1 MLKNLRR
8 VTTVAVVAVVGVVPA
23 IVTTPAANAG
33 GAPDNYQL
41 FRAETQWLDHGP
53 VPGLLMG
60 NVHRGALQTVSDPG
74 NPGVSETTGFLE
86 AWKCPRGV
94 EPPALHTPRGIGQQ
108 ATPCTFTG
116 SRTLTFRSPAVTFG
130 RALSTAH
137 VSGVA
142 IARDAS
148 GHQAPVRLQVDASWR
163 ATAPAERESFV
174 LHGEDENGNPV
185 IHRVTRVTRDSIV
198 SGHVGAIGLGDE
210 RSDVT
215 TSEISTQRQI
225 TRPA

>member
-1 MLKNLRR
+1 MLG
-8 VTTVAVVAVVGVVPA
+8 VAPA
-23 IVTTPAANAG
+23 IVSTSAAHAG
-33 GAPDNYQL
+33 GAPDHYQ
-41 FRAETQWLDHGP
+41 FFHAETQWLDHGP
-53 VPGLLMG
+53 VPSLFKG

-74 NPGVSETTGFLE
+74 HPGVSETTRSVE
-86 AWKCPRGV
+86 AWTCPTGV
-94 EPPALHTPRGIGQQ
+94 EPPPLNTPRGVGQ

-116 SRTLTFRSPAVTFG
+116 SRTLTFRSTAVTFG

-148 GHQAPVRLQVDASWR
+148 GHQQPVRLRVDVSWR

-174 LHGEDENGNPV
+174 LPGEDENGNAV
-185 IHRVTRVTRDSIV
+185 IHRVTRVTRDSNV

-210 RSDVT
+210 PSDVT
-215 TSEISTQRQI
+215 TSEISTQRQV

>member
-1 MLKNLRR
+1 MLRNLRR
-8 VTTVAVVAVVGVVPA
+8 VTTVAAVAVLGVAPA
-23 IVTTPAANAG
+23 IVTTSAAHAG
-33 GAPDNYQL
+33 GAPDNYQF

-53 VPGLLMG
+53 VPGLLKG

-74 NPGVSETTGFLE
+74 SPGVSEATGFLE
-86 AWKCPRGV
+86 AWTCPRGV
-94 EPPALHTPRGIGQQ
+94 EPPALNTPRGIEQQ

-142 IARDAS
+142 IARDDS
-148 GHQAPVRLQVDASWR
+148 GHQAPVRLRVDVSWR
-163 ATAPAERESFV
+163 TTALAERDSFV

-185 IHRVTRVTRDSIV
+185 IHRVTHVTRESNV

-215 TSEISTQRQI
+215 TSEISMQRQV